1 MPETQIS
8 PEAAQKF
15 SKSGY
20 KIVGTHSAVKI
31 CYWTRK
37 SLRENRVCYKE
48 KWFGIE
54 SHRCLQMTPSLT
66 WCTQCC
72 DFCWRPLEFTVNGE
86 PDSDDPQKIV
96 EDSIGVRM
104 KLVTGFGRLEG
115 IDKKKWKEA
124 MTPTSVAIS
133 LTGEPTLYPRIGEL
147 IDEFRSRN
155 MTSFLVTNGTRPD
168 RIRSLT
174 REPTS
179 LYISISAPNEDLY
192 AKIARPKIVDG
203 WHKLQLSLEL
213 MKSLSCRT
221 VLRLTLVNGLNFK
234 QVEDYASLILRSDPD
249 FIEAKSYSWLGE
261 SRKRLPSNS
270 VIEMGDL
277 ETFAKALAS
286 QTNYRLNCVD
296 SASRVVLLS
305 K

>member
-1 MPETQIS
+1 ML
-8 PEAAQKF
+8 PEAVEKF
-15 SKSGY
+15 SKAGY

-54 SHRCLQMTPSLT
+54 SHRCLQMTPALT
-66 WCTQCC
+66 WCTQSCV
-72 DFCWRPLEFTVNGE
+72 FCWRPLEFTVNGE
-86 PDSDDPQKIV
+86 PNSDDPERII
-96 EDSIGVRM
+96 EDSISVRK
-104 KLVTGFGRLEG
+104 KLVTGFGGLEG
-115 IDKKKWKEA
+115 IDKRKWKEA

-133 LTGEPTLYPRIGEL
+133 LAGEPMLYPRISDL
-147 IDEFRSRN
+147 IDVIHDRN

-168 RIRSLT
+168 RIRLLK

-192 AKIARPKIVDG
+192 VKIAKPKIKDG
-203 WHKLQLSLEL
+203 WQKLQQSLEL

-221 VLRLTLVNGLNFK
+221 VLRLTLVNGLNFRSI
-234 QVEDYASLILRSDPD
+234 EDYADLVLKSEPD
-249 FIEAKSYSWLGE
+249 FIEAKSYSWLGT
-261 SRKRLPSNS
+261 SRKRLPNS
-270 VIEMGDL
+270 AVIERDVL
-277 ETFAKALAS
+277 TAFAETLAL
-286 QTNYRLNCVD
+286 QTNYSVNSVD

>member
-1 MPETQIS
+1 MPEAQML
-8 PEAAQKF
+8 PEAVEKF
-15 SKSGY
+15 SKAGY

-54 SHRCLQMTPSLT
+54 SHRCLQMTPALT
-66 WCTQCC
+66 WCTQSCV
-72 DFCWRPLEFTVNGE
+72 FCWRPLEFTVNGE
-86 PDSDDPQKIV
+86 PNSDDPERII
-96 EDSIGVRM
+96 EDSISVRK
-104 KLVTGFGRLEG
+104 KLVTGFGGLEG
-115 IDKKKWKEA
+115 IDKRKWKEA

-133 LTGEPTLYPRIGEL
+133 LAGEPMLYPRISDL
-147 IDEFRSRN
+147 IDVIHDRN

-168 RIRSLT
+168 RIRLLK

-192 AKIARPKIVDG
+192 VKIAKPKIKDG
-203 WHKLQLSLEL
+203 WQKLQQSLEL

-221 VLRLTLVNGLNFK
+221 VLRLTLVNGLNFRSI
-234 QVEDYASLILRSDPD
+234 EDYADLVLKSEPD
-249 FIEAKSYSWLGE
+249 FIEAKSYSWLGT
-261 SRKRLPSNS
+261 SRKRLPNS
-270 VIEMGDL
+270 AVIERDVL
-277 ETFAKALAS
+277 TAFAETLAL
-286 QTNYRLNCVD
+286 QTNYSVNSVD

>member
-1 MPETQIS
+1 
-8 PEAAQKF
+8 
-15 SKSGY
+15 
-20 KIVGTHSAVKI
+20 
-31 CYWTRK
+31 
-37 SLRENRVCYKE
+37 
-48 KWFGIE
+48 
-54 SHRCLQMTPSLT
+54 
-66 WCTQCC
+66 
-72 DFCWRPLEFTVNGE
+72 VNGE
-86 PDSDDPQKIV
+86 PDSDDPEKIV
-96 EDSIGVRM
+96 EDSIGVRK

-147 IDEFRSRN
+147 IDEFHSRN

-168 RIRSLT
+168 RIRFLT

-270 VIEMGDL
+270 VIEMDDL

>member
-1 MPETQIS
+1 VPEAQIS

-15 SKSGY
+15 SRAGY

-37 SLRENRVCYKE
+37 SLRENKVCYKE

-72 DFCWRPLEFTVNGE
+72 EFCWRPLEFTVNGE
-86 PDSDDPQKIV
+86 PNSDDPDKIID
-96 EDSIGVRM
+96 ESISVR
-104 KLVTGFGRLEG
+104 KRLATGFGRLEG
-115 IDKKKWKEA
+115 IDKRKWKEA

-133 LTGEPTLYPRIGEL
+133 LAGEPLLYPRIGEL
-147 IDEFRSRN
+147 IDEFHHRN

-174 REPTS
+174 REPTN
-179 LYISISAPNEDLY
+179 LYVSISAPNEDLY
-192 AKIARPKIVDG
+192 IKIARPRIVDG
-203 WHKLQLSLEL
+203 WDKLQLSLEL

-234 QVEDYASLILRSDPD
+234 SVEDYASLVLKSNPD
-249 FIEAKSYSWLGE
+249 FVEAKSYSWLGE
-261 SRKRLPSNS
+261 SRNRLPRDS
-270 VIEMGDL
+270 VIEMDDL
-277 ETFAKALAS
+277 TAFAKALAAH
-286 QTNYRLNCVD
+286 TNYKLSGVD